1 MRRLSKHSKKIAEL
15 YKETKKGELLVY
27 LILRGLVVVCML
39 LQLVRG
45 DLNNAFLCL
54 FTLLL
59 FTIPTFIE
67 DKLKIEFPTVLE
79 STVYV
84 FIFAAEVLG
93 EINNF
98 YGMIPHWDTMLHTLN
113 GFLCAGVGFSLVD
126 LLNENSDNLNL
137 SPFFVAVVAFCF
149 SMTIGVF
156 WEFFEFGMDQ
166 IVKTDMQKDTVVSSI
181 YTVKLNESGEN
192 KAIAVK
198 DISQT
203 YIVTGEE
210 VQIIENGYLDVGL
223 SDTMLDLFVNFE
235 GALWFSIIGF
245 LHIQNRESHKVING
259 FIPKKKKDT
268 DDM

>member
-1 MRRLSKHSKKIAEL
+1 MAEL
-15 YKETKKGELLVY
+15 YKETKKAELLVY
-27 LILRGLVVVCML
+27 LILRGLVVACML

-84 FIFAAEVLG
+84 FIFAAEILG

-126 LLNENSDNLNL
+126 LLNENSENLNL

-166 IVKTDMQKDTVVSSI
+166 FLNTDMQKDTLLPAI
-181 YTVKLNESGEN
+181 HTVYLNESGEN
-192 KAIAVK
+192 KTVAVK
-198 DISQT
+198 NITQT
-203 YIVTGEE
+203 YIVTSGE
-210 VQIIENGYLDVGL
+210 VYDIDNGYIDVGL

-235 GALWFSIIGF
+235 GALWFSVIGF
-245 LHIQNRESHKVING
+245 LHIQNREKHKVITG
-259 FIPKKKKDT
+259 FIPKKKKKE
-268 DDM
+268 

>member
-1 MRRLSKHSKKIAEL
+1 MRRLSKYSKKIVQL
-15 YKETKKGELLVY
+15 YKETKKAELLVY
-27 LILRGLVVVCML
+27 LILRGLVVTCMF

-126 LLNENSDNLNL
+126 LLNENSESLNL
-137 SPFFVAVVAFCF
+137 SPFFVAIVAFCF

-166 IVKTDMQKDTVVSSI
+166 FLNTDMQKDTLLPSI
-181 YTVKLNESGEN
+181 HTVYLNESGEN
-192 KAIAVK
+192 KTVAVK
-198 DISQT
+198 NITQT
-203 YIVTGEE
+203 YIVTSGE
-210 VQIIENGYLDVGL
+210 VYDIDNGYIDVGL

-245 LHIQNRESHKVING
+245 LHVQNRKKHKAITG
-259 FIPKKKKDT
+259 FIPKKKKEE
-268 DDM
+268 

>member
-1 MRRLSKHSKKIAEL
+1 MSKHSKKIAQL
-15 YKETKKGELLVY
+15 YKETKKAELLVY
-27 LILRGLVVVCML
+27 LILRGLVVACML

-84 FIFAAEVLG
+84 FIFAAEILG

-126 LLNENSDNLNL
+126 LLNENSENLNL

-156 WEFFEFGMDQ
+156 WEFFEFGADQ
-166 IVKTDMQKDTVVSSI
+166 FLNTDMQKDTLLPSV
-181 YTVKLNESGEN
+181 YTVYLNKSGEN
-192 KAIAVK
+192 KTVAVK
-198 DISQT
+198 NITQT
-203 YIVTGEE
+203 YIVTSGE
-210 VQIIENGYLDVGL
+210 VYDIDNGYIDVGL

-235 GALWFSIIGF
+235 GALWFSVIGF
-245 LHIQNRESHKVING
+245 LHIQNREKHKVISG
-259 FIPKKKKDT
+259 FIPKKKKEE
-268 DDM
+268 